1 MLGRGRDIPN
11 AREKRRVL
19 KCFKG
24 AGALNIDY
32 RGKTIM
38 RFENRVKTIMSLM
51 WLACFT
57 VYLSL
62 MAGAMS
68 NGVAAKAR
76 PLLVEQAAY
85 GFLQVGFGR

>member
-1 MLGRGRDIPN
+1 M
-11 AREKRRVL
+11 
-19 KCFKG
+19 G
-24 AGALNIDY
+24 AGALSIDY

-38 RFENRVKTIMSLM
+38 RFENRVKTVMSLT

-68 NGVAAKAR
+68 NGVAAKAH
-76 PLLVEQAAY
+76 PLLVGQAAHSL
-85 GFLQVGFGR
+85 LQVGFRG